1 MVGRKKTRAGPGQ
14 ALIKQRS
21 RTSQQLGSRAAGA
34 GGEGRQVLESIT
46 HVTDLEEVLEQ
57 AEHAGRIFS
66 ALNPLPEIL
75 ISTDSDR
82 DFAKLGANEKKMQ
95 QRLEEALHQSSL
107 TIPRRPKWHVGITSE
122 ELDVQERQAFL
133 TWRRELARLEDNEK
147 LVITPFEKNLDIWRQ
162 LWRVI
167 ERCDLVVIVVDA
179 RNPLFYRCLDLE
191 AYVAEIDANKTIILL
206 LNKADLIPLSV
217 RILGRHELLERLQ
230 HEAEIVVINRQES
243 TSSSQN
249 VSGKLRSNE
258 LQLHHPTESDDE
270 AVHEVSSEKELTQV
284 ISRHVAVGF
293 VGYPNVG
300 KSSTINALVGGKK
313 TGVTSTPGKTKHF
326 QTLIINEKLI
336 LCDCP
341 GLVFPSFTSSK
352 SEMVASGVLPIDRMT
367 DYRGPIQAVVEQ
379 IPRETLEKTYGI
391 SLPSP
396 KPYEPEDRPPSAAE
410 FLRAYALSRG
420 YVISSGLPDETRAAR
435 LVLKDYLIGKLLYCH
450 TPPDEDNL
458 FSSELHSNEGSDI
471 SLSDDDSEEEG
482 PVNLE
487 LKGEEEAGQS
497 PESIVAQKETVSEQE
512 IPKTF
517 ETLTMHG
524 QITTSTSAADSWSKL
539 NGIFGDVEASNVR
552 DSSHIRSH
560 SSHKMQKKAPRKK
573 DRSWRAGN
581 DESDR
586 KPMIRVVS
594 KPVSHGAA
602 TLGQIIT

>member
-1 MVGRKKTRAGPGQ
+1 M
-14 ALIKQRS
+14 
-21 RTSQQLGSRAAGA
+21 
-34 GGEGRQVLESIT
+34 
-46 HVTDLEEVLEQ
+46 H
-57 AEHAGRIFS
+57 
-66 ALNPLPEIL
+66 
-75 ISTDSDR
+75 
-82 DFAKLGANEKKMQ
+82 
-95 QRLEEALHQSSL
+95 
-107 TIPRRPKWHVGITSE
+107 RPKWHVGITSE

-206 LNKADLIPLSV
+206 LNKADLIPLSVRKKWAEYFRSQGVKFLFWSAKEATILLERNAHVNVQPRNVMEGGSKQQDTNCLEDDV